1 MRHLKAGNRL
11 GVTTAHRLAM
21 MRNMVTSI
29 IENGQI
35 TCTLARA
42 KEVRKPLEKMIG
54 LGKRGTL
61 HSRRQ
66 ALRFVKSKEAM
77 AQLFG
82 DLAERY
88 KDRNGGYCRIIKLGK
103 NRLGDNSEMAII
115 QLLGSEGDKLSEL
128 KTQKGAKKKQKKKE
142 STVLKEVSEEIL
154 QVPETEENAE
164 KELKQENDTQASG
177 TEESAEAENKIESGE
192 EELIQEEKQ
201 PETKTEDTVEI
212 ENKVQADEEDGDSA
226 KDAVKKESQAEVPL
240 VQNEAETEH
249 TEPEKPEAKTED
261 TKEIENVK
269 KLGDKLSATMDLMLD
284 PACEIKNF
292 SDTIKLGRACDEANF
307 FWLEDPYQD
316 GGVSQFAHKKLKEM
330 IKTPILQTEHIRL
343 LEQHV
348 DFIVSGGTDYVRAGA
363 HEDGGITGVMKI
375 AHATEG
381 FGLDVELHGPGPV
394 HRHIMLSLIHI

>member
-77 AQLFG
+77 VQLFG

-88 KDRNGGYCRIIKLGK
+88 KDRDGGYCRIIKLGK
-103 NRLGDNSEMAII
+103 KRLGDNSEMAII

-142 STVLKEVSEEIL
+142 STVLKEVSEEI
-154 QVPETEENAE
+154 QKIPGIEENPTME
-164 KELKQENDTQASG
+164 SGKEVSV
-177 TEESAEAENKIESGE
+177 EAENKAESDE
-192 EELIQEEKQ
+192 EELIQEEK
-201 PETKTEDTVEI
+201 PK
-212 ENKVQADEEDGDSA
+212 
-226 KDAVKKESQAEVPL
+226 
-240 VQNEAETEH
+240 
-249 TEPEKPEAKTED
+249 PEKPEAKSTQDKADADSELKSND
-261 TKEIENVK
+261 ESEEVNKTK
-269 KLGDKLSATMDLMLD
+269 S
-284 PACEIKNF
+284 
-292 SDTIKLGRACDEANF
+292 
-307 FWLEDPYQD
+307 
-316 GGVSQFAHKKLKEM
+316 
-330 IKTPILQTEHIRL
+330 
-343 LEQHV
+343 
-348 DFIVSGGTDYVRAGA
+348 
-363 HEDGGITGVMKI
+363 
-375 AHATEG
+375 
-381 FGLDVELHGPGPV
+381 
-394 HRHIMLSLIHI
+394 

>member
-77 AQLFG
+77 VQLFG

-88 KDRNGGYCRIIKLGK
+88 KDRDGGYCRIIKLGK

-154 QVPETEENAE
+154 QIPKTEENPAMG
-164 KELKQENDTQASG
+164 LKQENVTRESG
-177 TEESAEAENKIESGE
+177 KEVSVKAENKAESDE
-192 EELIQEEKQ
+192 EELIQEEN
-201 PETKTEDTVEI
+201 PHETKAKETAEIKNEVKVE
-212 ENKVQADEEDGDSA
+212 EEDRVSSKETA
-226 KDAVKKESQAEVPL
+226 QEESQAETTQVK
-240 VQNEAETEH
+240 NEAESEK
-249 TEPEKPEAKTED
+249 TEPEKPEAKSTQDKADADSEPESTD
-261 TKEIENVK
+261 ESEEVNKTK
-269 KLGDKLSATMDLMLD
+269 S
-284 PACEIKNF
+284 
-292 SDTIKLGRACDEANF
+292 
-307 FWLEDPYQD
+307 
-316 GGVSQFAHKKLKEM
+316 
-330 IKTPILQTEHIRL
+330 
-343 LEQHV
+343 
-348 DFIVSGGTDYVRAGA
+348 
-363 HEDGGITGVMKI
+363 
-375 AHATEG
+375 
-381 FGLDVELHGPGPV
+381 
-394 HRHIMLSLIHI
+394 

>member
-164 KELKQENDTQASG
+164 KELKQENVSQESG
-177 TEESAEAENKIESGE
+177 TEEGAEAENKIESGE

-201 PETKTEDTVEI
+201 PEAKTEDTAEI
-212 ENKVQADEEDGDSA
+212 ENKVQANEKDGDSA
-226 KDAVKKESQAEVPL
+226 KNTVKKESQAEAPQ

-249 TEPEKPEAKTED
+249 TEPEKPEAKSTQDNADADSEPESTD
-261 TKEIENVK
+261 ESEEVNKTK
-269 KLGDKLSATMDLMLD
+269 S
-284 PACEIKNF
+284 
-292 SDTIKLGRACDEANF
+292 
-307 FWLEDPYQD
+307 
-316 GGVSQFAHKKLKEM
+316 
-330 IKTPILQTEHIRL
+330 
-343 LEQHV
+343 
-348 DFIVSGGTDYVRAGA
+348 
-363 HEDGGITGVMKI
+363 
-375 AHATEG
+375 
-381 FGLDVELHGPGPV
+381 
-394 HRHIMLSLIHI
+394 

>member
-142 STVLKEVSEEIL
+142 NTVLKEVSEEIL

-164 KELKQENDTQASG
+164 KELKQENVTQESG

-212 ENKVQADEEDGDSA
+212 ENKVQANEKDGDSA
-226 KDAVKKESQAEVPL
+226 KDTVKKESQAEAPQ
-240 VQNEAETEH
+240 VQNEVETEH
-249 TEPEKPEAKTED
+249 TEPEKPEAKSTQDNADADSEPESTD
-261 TKEIENVK
+261 ESEEVNKTK
-269 KLGDKLSATMDLMLD
+269 S
-284 PACEIKNF
+284 
-292 SDTIKLGRACDEANF
+292 
-307 FWLEDPYQD
+307 
-316 GGVSQFAHKKLKEM
+316 
-330 IKTPILQTEHIRL
+330 
-343 LEQHV
+343 
-348 DFIVSGGTDYVRAGA
+348 
-363 HEDGGITGVMKI
+363 
-375 AHATEG
+375 
-381 FGLDVELHGPGPV
+381 
-394 HRHIMLSLIHI
+394 

>member
-164 KELKQENDTQASG
+164 KELKQENVTQESG

-201 PETKTEDTVEI
+201 PEAKTEDTAEI

-226 KDAVKKESQAEVPL
+226 KDTVKKESQAEAPQ

-249 TEPEKPEAKTED
+249 TEPEKPEAKSTQDNADADSEPESTD
-261 TKEIENVK
+261 ESEEVNKTK
-269 KLGDKLSATMDLMLD
+269 S
-284 PACEIKNF
+284 
-292 SDTIKLGRACDEANF
+292 
-307 FWLEDPYQD
+307 
-316 GGVSQFAHKKLKEM
+316 
-330 IKTPILQTEHIRL
+330 
-343 LEQHV
+343 
-348 DFIVSGGTDYVRAGA
+348 
-363 HEDGGITGVMKI
+363 
-375 AHATEG
+375 
-381 FGLDVELHGPGPV
+381 
-394 HRHIMLSLIHI
+394 

>member
-142 STVLKEVSEEIL
+142 TTVLKEVSEEIL

-164 KELKQENDTQASG
+164 KELKQENVTQESG

-201 PETKTEDTVEI
+201 PETKTEDTAEI
-212 ENKVQADEEDGDSA
+212 ENKVQANEEDGDSA
-226 KDAVKKESQAEVPL
+226 KDTVKKESQAEAPQ

-249 TEPEKPEAKTED
+249 TEPEKPEAKSTQDNADADSEPESTD
-261 TKEIENVK
+261 ESEEVNKTK
-269 KLGDKLSATMDLMLD
+269 S
-284 PACEIKNF
+284 
-292 SDTIKLGRACDEANF
+292 
-307 FWLEDPYQD
+307 
-316 GGVSQFAHKKLKEM
+316 
-330 IKTPILQTEHIRL
+330 
-343 LEQHV
+343 
-348 DFIVSGGTDYVRAGA
+348 
-363 HEDGGITGVMKI
+363 
-375 AHATEG
+375 
-381 FGLDVELHGPGPV
+381 
-394 HRHIMLSLIHI
+394 

>member
-77 AQLFG
+77 VQLFG

-88 KDRNGGYCRIIKLGK
+88 KDRDGGYCRIIKLGK

-154 QVPETEENAE
+154 DIAETEENP
-164 KELKQENDTQASG
+164 
-177 TEESAEAENKIESGE
+177 
-192 EELIQEEKQ
+192 
-201 PETKTEDTVEI
+201 PETKAKDTAEVG
-212 ENKVQADEEDGDSA
+212 NKVKADKEDGDSP
-226 KDAVKKESQAEVPL
+226 KKNTLKEKGQDDATKEID
-240 VQNEAETEH
+240 EAVSEKS
-249 TEPEKPEAKTED
+249 EPEKPEAKSSQDKADADSKPKSNDESEEVNK
-261 TKEIENVK
+261 TK
-269 KLGDKLSATMDLMLD
+269 S
-284 PACEIKNF
+284 
-292 SDTIKLGRACDEANF
+292 
-307 FWLEDPYQD
+307 
-316 GGVSQFAHKKLKEM
+316 
-330 IKTPILQTEHIRL
+330 
-343 LEQHV
+343 
-348 DFIVSGGTDYVRAGA
+348 
-363 HEDGGITGVMKI
+363 
-375 AHATEG
+375 
-381 FGLDVELHGPGPV
+381 
-394 HRHIMLSLIHI
+394 

>member
-88 KDRNGGYCRIIKLGK
+88 KDRDGGYCRIIKLGK

-142 STVLKEVSEEIL
+142 STVLKEVSEEI
-154 QVPETEENAE
+154 QKIPGIEENSTME
-164 KELKQENDTQASG
+164 SG
-177 TEESAEAENKIESGE
+177 KAVSGEAENQAEIDG
-192 EELIQEEKQ
+192 EELIQGKNQTEKS
-201 PETKTEDTVEI
+201 EAKKEDTAEVEKKI
-212 ENKVQADEEDGDSA
+212 KVDEEVEDSN
-226 KDAVKKESQAEVPL
+226 KDTVKKEVQAEAPEEK
-240 VQNEAETEH
+240 NEADSGKTQTDNSEAKSTQDKADADS
-249 TEPEKPEAKTED
+249 KPESTDESEEVNKT
-261 TKEIENVK
+261 K
-269 KLGDKLSATMDLMLD
+269 S
-284 PACEIKNF
+284 
-292 SDTIKLGRACDEANF
+292 
-307 FWLEDPYQD
+307 
-316 GGVSQFAHKKLKEM
+316 
-330 IKTPILQTEHIRL
+330 
-343 LEQHV
+343 
-348 DFIVSGGTDYVRAGA
+348 
-363 HEDGGITGVMKI
+363 
-375 AHATEG
+375 
-381 FGLDVELHGPGPV
+381 
-394 HRHIMLSLIHI
+394 

>member
-77 AQLFG
+77 VQLFG

-128 KTQKGAKKKQKKKE
+128 KTQKSAKKKQKKKE
-142 STVLKEVSEEIL
+142 STVLKEVSEEI
-154 QVPETEENAE
+154 QEIPETEENPT
-164 KELKQENDTQASG
+164 KGLKQENVTHESG
-177 TEESAEAENKIESGE
+177 KEVRLEAEIKAESDE
-192 EELIQEEKQ
+192 EELIQEEN
-201 PETKTEDTVEI
+201 PHETKAKDNEEI
-212 ENKVQADEEDGDSA
+212 ENKVKADEEDGDSS
-226 KDAVKKESQAEVPL
+226 KDIVKEKSQAEAP
-240 VQNEAETEH
+240 QEKN
-249 TEPEKPEAKTED
+249 EPETKAKDTE
-261 TKEIENVK
+261 EIENKVK
-269 KLGDKLSATMDLMLD
+269 A
-284 PACEIKNF
+284 
-292 SDTIKLGRACDEANF
+292 DE
-307 FWLEDPYQD
+307 
-316 GGVSQFAHKKLKEM
+316 
-330 IKTPILQTEHIRL
+330 
-343 LEQHV
+343 
-348 DFIVSGGTDYVRAGA
+348 
-363 HEDGGITGVMKI
+363 EDGDSPKD
-375 AHATEG
+375 
-381 FGLDVELHGPGPV
+381 LYLV
-394 HRHIMLSLIHI
+394 HRSRCRRQN